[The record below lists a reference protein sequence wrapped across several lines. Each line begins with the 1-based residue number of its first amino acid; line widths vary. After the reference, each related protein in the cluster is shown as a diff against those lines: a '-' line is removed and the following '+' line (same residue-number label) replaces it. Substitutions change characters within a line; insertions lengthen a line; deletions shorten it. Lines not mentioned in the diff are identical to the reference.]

1 MDENLIKL
9 YNFIIGFFV
18 ITITYMN
25 LVILSIT
32 FKLISFIVILI
43 LVGFFL
49 IINNEKEMM
58 RKW

>member
-49 IINNEKEMM
+49 IINNEKEMI

>member
-18 ITITYMN
+18 ITITCMN